1 MIGLYLRT
9 LQWIMKNEKIV
20 IFQTLDGQTSLDVTV
35 DHDTVWLTQAQIV
48 DLFKSSKGNISEHI
62 E

>member
-1 MIGLYLRT
+1 
-9 LQWIMKNEKIV
+9 MKNEKIV

>member
-1 MIGLYLRT
+1 MIGLYLGT